1 MKIAFVT
8 DEISLD
14 VEEAVQIGTSW
25 GIYDYELRVIGDK
38 RVPHFDEATV
48 QQLLQL
54 KEKYKINY
62 TALSP
67 GTFKCTLKETEALEH
82 EMRTVLPET
91 CRLAKLLG
99 TDMIIT
105 FGFQRY
111 ENEPAENQGR
121 VVLLLKEV
129 AALAEEQGLMI
140 AVENEP
146 GFWCD
151 SGQNTAR
158 ILRKVRSTSVRANWD
173 PGNAVGSDERPYP
186 EGYEAIKEW
195 IVNVHVK
202 DSIKGALVECVPVGE
217 GKIDWT
223 GQLQAIKRERLVE
236 HVTIETHCL
245 PLVEKSAQNL
255 KTVRE
260 ILGLKE

>member
-8 DEISLD
+8 DEISPD

-25 GIYDYELRVIGDK
+25 GIYDYELRMVGDQ
-38 RVPHFDEATV
+38 RVPHIDDETV
-48 QQLLQL
+48 GHLLEL
-54 KEKYKINY
+54 KEKYQINY

-67 GTFKCTLKETEALEH
+67 GTFKCTLKDQDQLERQL
-82 EMRTVLPET
+82 RTDLPDT
-91 CRLAKLLG
+91 CRLAKMLG
-99 TDMIIT
+99 TEIIIV
-105 FGFQRY
+105 FGFKRF
-111 ENEPAENQGR
+111 ENEPHENQGR

-129 AALAEEQGLMI
+129 AALAEEQGLVV

-151 SGQNTAR
+151 SGENVAR
-158 ILRKVRSTSVRANWD
+158 ILRKVRSSSVRANWD
-173 PGNAVGSDERPYP
+173 PANAIGTDERPYP

-195 IVNVHVK
+195 IANVHIK
-202 DSIKGALVECVPVGE
+202 DTAKGALVECVPVGE
-217 GKIDWT
+217 GKVDWP
-223 GQLQAIKRERLVE
+223 GQLHALQRERIVE

-245 PLVEKSAQNL
+245 PLVEKSQQNL

-260 ILGLKE
+260 ILAQKR